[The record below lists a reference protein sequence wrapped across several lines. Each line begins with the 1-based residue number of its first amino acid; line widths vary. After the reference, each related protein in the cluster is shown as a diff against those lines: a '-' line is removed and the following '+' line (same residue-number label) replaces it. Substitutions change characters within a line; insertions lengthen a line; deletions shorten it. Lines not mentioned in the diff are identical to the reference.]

1 VTAVQCSYA
10 ELSDASDREAQLVD
24 RFESLSEDEA
34 VDLLARRYRR
44 YVLLG
49 LDWKRALL
57 LAVDLETA
65 A

>member
-10 ELSDASDREAQLVD
+10 ELSDTSDREAQLVD

>member
-10 ELSDASDREAQLVD
+10 ELFGVPAEDPPLAE
-24 RFESLSEDEA
+24 RFETLSEDEA

-57 LAVDLETA
+57 LAVDLDVA